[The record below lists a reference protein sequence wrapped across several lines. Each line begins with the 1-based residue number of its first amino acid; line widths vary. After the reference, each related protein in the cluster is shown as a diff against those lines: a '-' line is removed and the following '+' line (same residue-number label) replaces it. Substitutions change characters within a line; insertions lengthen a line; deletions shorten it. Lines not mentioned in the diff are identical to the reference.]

1 MKLCTPKSKIYY
13 DWIHI
18 LDFYK
23 RVVREQDTVLEI
35 GASNKKRTIDLGK
48 HCKKLIGVECFPER
62 TLEDFNNIKYIN
74 GDWQKLTDFIPKNSI
89 DVAVSSHVIE
99 HVKDDLTAINQLYTV
114 LKPGGTA
121 IINTPNRRRLTQK
134 TIELFTGER
143 KFPYWEHVREY
154 IEDDLIEL
162 ILNSKFK
169 DNFEIHPVVFGLHG
183 GPIFIFIEKPP
194 KKIRHLSNFWQ
205 IHLFKQKTGFY

>member
-35 GASNKKRTIDLGK
+35 GASNKNRTIDLSK
-48 HCKKLIGVECFPER
+48 HCKKLIGVEYFPER

-121 IINTPNRRRLTQK
+121 IINTPNRRRLTRK

-169 DNFEIHPVVFGLHG
+169 DNFEILPVVFGLHG
-183 GPIFIFIEKPP
+183 GPIFIFIFIEKPP

-205 IHLFKQKTGFY
+205 IHLFKQKT